1 LEDPYRYDETINKEK
16 GSDAMTGLA
25 YVDFFDPARDTDST
39 PQVVQ
44 IYRNQFPDLYRATDR
59 GELKTS
65 TGSAIQLGG
74 ETLITYRSA
83 IQRIYGTAFRYL
95 DAPTQRNIE
104 SALDTNSNTAEKR
117 IQCWDGRDVINNHQI
132 GNMMPF
138 PSGTPSLNSLRADM
152 VKIPVGQAY
161 DYYRTL
167 RQQFFDGN
175 KGKPL
180 VTERLYDYF
189 DRFLAEV
196 KKYYAAPAD
205 FRPTSEL
212 QVAIYYQRGYFDF
225 FQTYDKFVEDNLLQD
240 FVGKDL
246 WAITDFR
253 EYVQVAN
260 EIIDSRGKR
269 FSASTEQH

>member
-1 LEDPYRYDETINKEK
+1 MPSFYSR
-16 GSDAMTGLA
+16 
-25 YVDFFDPARDTDST
+25 P
-39 PQVVQ
+39 VV
-44 IYRNQFPDLYRATDR
+44 
-59 GELKTS
+59 
-65 TGSAIQLGG
+65 
-74 ETLITYRSA
+74 
-83 IQRIYGTAFRYL
+83 RIFGH
-95 DAPTQRNIE
+95 NG
-104 SALDTNSNTAEKR
+104 
-117 IQCWDGRDVINNHQI
+117 IQCWDGRGVINNHQI

-152 VKIPVGQAY
+152 VKIPAGQAY

-189 DRFLAEV
+189 DRFLAEL

-225 FQTYDKFVEDNLLQD
+225 FQTYDKFVADNLLQD

-269 FSASTEQH
+269 FSASAEQH